1 MTQQNRF
8 RSSGC
13 VPRRRADDVTL
24 PLVQG
29 PAWSRRGFLGAALA
43 TGGLAACGGGSSED
57 EHRSPSGQP
66 RPGLDA
72 ALARLPD
79 RVRTLMQTSGVP
91 GVSVCVVVDGRRVYS
106 EGFGVRALGSPG
118 RVDADTVFQ
127 LASVSK
133 AVGATVVARQVGRG
147 QVRWDTRMQTLLSD
161 FALRDPAVTE
171 ALTVGDLYAHRSGLP
186 DHAGDLLED
195 LGHDQAA
202 LFRRLRYLPLAP
214 FRQHYAYTNVGLTA
228 AAEGVARRAGQT
240 WAELSR
246 EALYAPL
253 GMSRTTSA
261 YAQFLTWE
269 NRSVGHVLDANGRWE
284 VSALQ
289 RDPDVQSAAGGVS
302 ASVNDMAR
310 WLQLILARGRF
321 EGRQL
326 VAADALDPALS
337 PQMRTNPDDPDNFY
351 GFGFLVGPSGAG
363 HRMLSHSGAFSLG
376 AATAFFMVPALDVG
390 IVVLTNGLPVGLP
403 EAVGREFIDLVE
415 NGRVTR
421 DWWSLYSAAMVSLN
435 APVGSL
441 ADQTPPQPA
450 VPPQPLAA
458 YVGTYD
464 NDYHGPLTVTLD
476 AGALVMTLGPRPQR
490 LPLRHWDAE
499 TFVFV
504 PAGESAPPGSLS
516 RADFDAAGVTLEFF
530 NEDGVGRFV
539 RRA

>member
-1 MTQQNRF
+1 MRE
-8 RSSGC
+8 
-13 VPRRRADDVTL
+13 A
-24 PLVQG
+24 
-29 PAWSRRGFLGAALA
+29 AWSRRGFLGAALA
-43 TGGLAACGGGSSED
+43 TGGLAACGGGGD
-57 EHRSPSGQP
+57 DDHRSPSGQP

-72 ALARLPD
+72 ALAQLPA
-79 RVRTLMQTSGVP
+79 RVRALMQTSGVP
-91 GVSVCVVVDGRRVYS
+91 GVAVCVVVDGRRVYS
-106 EGFGVRALGSPG
+106 EGFGVRALGAPG
-118 RVDADTVFQ
+118 QVDADTVFQ

-133 AVGATVVARQVGRG
+133 AVGATVVAHQVSRG
-147 QVRWDTRMQTLLSD
+147 QVRWDTRMQTLLPD

-195 LGHDQAA
+195 LGYSQAE
-202 LFRRLRYLPLAP
+202 LFRRLRWLPLAP

-228 AAEGVARRAGQT
+228 AAEGVAARAGQT

-253 GMSRTTSA
+253 GMARTTSA
-261 YAQFLTWE
+261 HAQFLTWE
-269 NRSVGHVLDANGRWE
+269 NRSVGHVPGANGQWE

-289 RDPDVQSAAGGVS
+289 RDPDAQSAAGGVS
-302 ASVNDMAR
+302 SSVNDMAR
-310 WLQLILARGRF
+310 WLQLILARGRHD
-321 EGRQL
+321 GRQL
-326 VAADALDPALS
+326 IAAEALEPALS
-337 PQMRTNPDDPDNFY
+337 PQMQTHPDDPDNFY

-376 AATAFFMVPALDVG
+376 AATAFFAVPALDVG
-390 IVVLTNGLPVGLP
+390 IVVLTNALPVGLP
-403 EAVGREFIDLVE
+403 EAVGREFIDVVE
-415 NGRVTR
+415 NGRATR
-421 DWWSLYSAAMVSLN
+421 DWWPLYAAAMVGLN

-441 ADQTPPQPA
+441 VGRTAPQPA

-458 YVGTYD
+458 YVGVYD
-464 NDYHGPLTVTLD
+464 NDYHGPLTVALE

-490 LPLRHWDAE
+490 LPLRHWSGE

-516 RADFDAAGVTLEFF
+516 RADFAAAGVTLEFF
-530 NEDGVGRFV
+530 NEDGVGYFV